1 MNRPLLLKLFLSK
14 KTITVLLL
22 VFLSLKIFSQDYG
35 KSYVNISKGTTGS
48 TIMPGDTLEIRATF
62 VVKAGT
68 FTQCSFSD
76 VVPANTTYI
85 PGTLRVLTNEGKIF
99 RQWTDAAGDDPGTIA
114 GSNVTI
120 NLGTGATAAA
130 GGTIKNTDKPSFYH
144 SSCIMV
150 ASYRVVVN
158 AVAYGTKIS
167 IGAGTL
173 TYKSGV
179 VVNITF
185 PKDTIVVY
193 KNYGICSNTVGGN
206 AILTEFGGTF
216 GNGTIKDRGVSSNVP
231 PNYTYSA
238 FSSTAGMPNDYY
250 YGVSNNT
257 SGGTTAA
264 TGYSTSN
271 AWAFPDNS
279 QVPSHRIFSVWDIIG
294 DHTGAVSPLLGN
306 PATDDNAGATGGYM
320 LVINSSYRTDTAFLD
335 TITNLCPNT
344 YYQYVA
350 WFRNIC
356 SKCGCDSNGT
366 GASGGAGYIPTA
378 VGDSSGVHPNLTFN
392 VNGFDY
398 YTTGNMLH
406 TGQWVQKGFIY
417 LTGPTETSMIISVRN
432 NAPGGGGNDWAV
444 DDINVATCTPNIALT
459 PNKPDTLC
467 QGADDTVRFKVTSYF
482 NNYTQWTLQ
491 QSFDNGVTWSSPG
504 NDTTGAASTGSSVPV
519 YDSTIGQYVYTVTR
533 YYRLDLVHTL
543 IKYRIVIAS
552 TVANL
557 SSANCS
563 FSATTP
569 KVIYAVNCMAILPIN
584 IIYFNG
590 QVSNGLANLKW
601 LASNEN
607 SNLEYWIERSADQ
620 VSFEV
625 VGKLNEHSAD
635 SSGAAYNFMDTKPL
649 SGATYYRIRIVS
661 GNNQKISQVILLSN
675 SKIGF
680 NVLSVINPFINQL
693 SLQMTVP
700 DNNIAIFTLF
710 DMYGRVIRQQ
720 KQPLTVGLNNIS
732 MHDLGSLPVAAY
744 SLKIQ
749 YADKMMVKVVIKSN

>member
-1 MNRPLLLKLFLSK
+1 MNKPLLPNLYLSK
-14 KTITVLLL
+14 KTITSLLF
-22 VFLSLKIFSQDYG
+22 VIVSLTCFSQDYG
-35 KSYVNISKGTTGS
+35 KSYVNISKGTIGS
-48 TIMPGDTLEIRATF
+48 TIQPGDTLEIRATF

-68 FTQCSFSD
+68 YTQCSFSD
-76 VVPANTTYI
+76 VVPTNTTYI

-99 RQWTDAAGDDPGTIA
+99 RQWTDAAGDDPGTIV

-120 NLGTGATAAA
+120 NLGTGATSAA

-144 SSCIMV
+144 GACIMV

-158 AVAYGTKIS
+158 AVPYGTKIG
-167 IGAGTL
+167 IGKGGL

-179 VVNITF
+179 IVNVTF
-185 PKDTIVVY
+185 PQDTLIVY
-193 KNYGICSNTVGGN
+193 QNYGICSNTVGGN
-206 AILTEFGGTF
+206 AIITEFGGTF
-216 GNGTIKDRGVSSNVP
+216 GTGNVKDRGVSASVP
-231 PNYTYSA
+231 ANYTYTP
-238 FSSTAGMPNDYY
+238 FSSTLGMPNDYF

-264 TGYSTSN
+264 SGYSISN

-306 PATDDNAGATGGYM
+306 APTDDNAGASGGYM

-335 TITNLCPNT
+335 TISNLCPNT

-366 GASGGAGYIPTA
+366 GATGGGYIPTA

-406 TGQWVQKGFIY
+406 TGQWIQKGFIY

-432 NAPGGGGNDWAV
+432 NAPGGGGNDWAI
-444 DDINVATCTPNIALT
+444 DDINVATCTPNITLT
-459 PNKPDTLC
+459 PNRPDTLC
-467 QGADDTVRFKVTSYF
+467 QGADDTVRFQVTSFF
-482 NNYTQWTLQ
+482 NNYTQWVIQ

-504 NDTTGAASTGSSVPV
+504 IDTTGAAPTGTAVPV
-519 YDSTIGQYVYTVTR
+519 YNAILGQYVYTVTR

-563 FSATTP
+563 FAATNA
-569 KVIYAVNCMAILPIN
+569 KIIRAVNCLLILPVD

-590 QVSNGLANLKW
+590 QLSDGLANLKW
-601 LASNEN
+601 QTSNETN
-607 SNLEYWIERSADQ
+607 NLQYVIERSNDQ
-620 VSFEV
+620 VSFEA
-625 VGKLNEHSAD
+625 VGTVNAHGPEGSGGTYSFID
-635 SSGAAYNFMDTKPL
+635 SKPVT
-649 SGATYYRIRIVS
+649 APTYYRIRMVS
-661 GNNQKISQVILLSN
+661 GNNQKFSHLVLLSSTEIN
-675 SKIGF
+675 FDVK
-680 NVLSVINPFINQL
+680 SVINPFSNQL
-693 SLQMTVP
+693 SLQMAVP
-700 DNNIAIFTLF
+700 NNDIAIITLF
-710 DMYGRVIRQQ
+710 DRFGRVIKQQ
-720 KQPLTVGLNNIS
+720 KQPVTQGLNNIN
-732 MHDLGSLPVAAY
+732 MRDLGNLPMAAY
-744 SLKIQ
+744 TLKIQ
-749 YADKMMVKVVIKSN
+749 YADKMVVKVVIKSN

>member
-1 MNRPLLLKLFLSK
+1 MNRPLLLNLLLFRK
-14 KTITVLLL
+14 PITVLLL
-22 VFLSLKIFSQDYG
+22 IFVSLKTFSQDYG

-76 VVPANTTYI
+76 VVPVNTTYV

-99 RQWTDAAGDDPGTIA
+99 RQWTDAGGDDPGTIS
-114 GSNVTI
+114 GSNITI
-120 NLGTGATAAA
+120 NLGTGATSAA

-158 AVAYGTKIS
+158 AVAYGTKIG
-167 IGAGTL
+167 IGNGSL
-173 TYKSGV
+173 TYKSGS
-179 VVNITF
+179 VVNINF
-185 PKDTIVVY
+185 PQDTLIVY
-193 KNYGICSNTVGGN
+193 RNYGICSNTVGGN
-206 AILTEFGGTF
+206 AIITEFGGTF
-216 GNGTIKDRGVSSNVP
+216 GTGKIKDRGPSGSVP
-231 PNYTYSA
+231 PNYIYA
-238 FSSTAGMPNDYY
+238 PFSSTAGMPNDYY

-257 SGGTTAA
+257 SGGTTPA
-264 TGYSTSN
+264 TGYSISN

-279 QVPSHRIFSVWDIIG
+279 QTPSHRIFSVWDIIG
-294 DHTGAVSPLLGN
+294 DHTGAVNPLLGN
-306 PATDDNAGATGGYM
+306 PATDDNAGASGGYM
-320 LVINSSYRTDTAFLD
+320 LVINSSYRTDTAFRD

-350 WFRNIC
+350 WFHNMC

-366 GASGGAGYIPTA
+366 GATGAGYAPTA

-406 TGQWVQKGFIY
+406 TGQWIQKGFIY
-417 LTGPTETSMIISVRN
+417 LTGPTENSMIISVRN
-432 NAPGGGGNDWAV
+432 NAPGGGGNDWAI

-467 QGADDTVRFKVTSYF
+467 QGEDDSVRFQVTSYF
-482 NNYTQWTLQ
+482 NNYTQWEMQ
-491 QSFDNGVTWSSPG
+491 QSFDNGATWSSPG
-504 NDTTGAASTGSSVPV
+504 NDTTGAAPTGSSTPV
-519 YDSTIGQYVYTVTR
+519 YDSLISQYVYTVTR

-543 IKYRIVIAS
+543 VKYRIVIAS

-563 FSATTP
+563 FAATTP
-569 KVIYAVNCMAILPIN
+569 KIIYAVNCLLILPVN

-590 QVSNGLANLKW
+590 QLNDGLANLKW
-601 LASNEN
+601 LTANES
-607 SNLEYWIERSADQ
+607 SNLEYVIERSYDQ

-625 VGKLNEHSAD
+625 VGTVNAHGAEG
-635 SSGAAYNFMDTKPL
+635 SGATYSFIDMKPV
-649 SGATYYRIRIVS
+649 SAPTYYRIRMVS

-675 SKIGF
+675 TEINF
-680 NVLSVINPFINQL
+680 DVRSVINPFSNQL
-693 SLQMTVP
+693 SLQMAVP
-700 DNNIAIFTLF
+700 NNNIAIFTLF
-710 DMYGRVIRQQ
+710 DMYGRAIRQQ
-720 KQPLTVGLNNIS
+720 KQIVTQGLNNID

-744 SLKIQ
+744 TLKIQ
-749 YADKMMVKVVIKSN
+749 YADKMVVKVVIKNN